1 MMTDGTGNADN
12 NENVNIDVETLAET
26 ERYTIWRARE
36 PDGEIQYHIDMENVT
51 VHFFQEEWDE
61 LLAIMRDFLD
71 GDAPARKPNKG
82 GKR

>member
-1 MMTDGTGNADN
+1 MDD
-12 NENVNIDVETLAET
+12 NENVNIAVETLAET
-26 ERYTIWRARE
+26 ERYTVWRARE

-61 LLAIMRDFLD
+61 LVALMSQFVDD
-71 GDAPARKPNKG
+71 SVPPKSKNKG

>member
-1 MMTDGTGNADN
+1 MDD
-12 NENVNIDVETLAET
+12 NENVNIAVETLAET
-26 ERYTIWRARE
+26 ERYTVWRARE

-61 LLAIMRDFLD
+61 LVALMSQFVDD
-71 GDAPARKPNKG
+71 SAPPKSKNKG

>member
-1 MMTDGTGNADN
+1 VDD
-12 NENVNIDVETLAET
+12 NENVNIAVETLAET
-26 ERYTIWRARE
+26 ERYTVWRARE

-61 LLAIMRDFLD
+61 LVALMSQFVDD
-71 GDAPARKPNKG
+71 SVPPKSKNKG